1 MKHLALTLATF
12 ALAACNGGTVYDRP
26 DATLQWPSHRTT
38 YAIPDGGLGIVSNS
52 NSDTLSLLDLASA
65 STIGQVQVGIDPI
78 ANDGPHHVALDARNG
93 RVYVALSYPPPGVP
107 SGPHAGHG
115 ASTQPGWVQMLA
127 LDDFRELGRAPIATN
142 PGEILLTPDRT
153 RVVVTHFDLQHA
165 IDALRMGGP
174 ITSAYASMW
183 LLDATDLH
191 RIASPDICI
200 APHGAAVTADSTRA
214 LVACYGQDSLAIVH
228 LDDPALRTELIP
240 VGPGPGMAPTPV
252 YGPYAILITHDQQ
265 YALVSDLDG
274 KDLRVFNIATGQFE
288 AQHALMLRAAVYFGT
303 ESADGSMLYFP
314 TQSPDQIV
322 RIRRSDFAI
331 DAVATVPGAQCQLP
345 HEISRGP
352 DGRYYLVC
360 ETVRNSDGTPGT
372 RSQPSHVATFDPDT
386 LMITNVFPVG
396 AYPDR
401 IVFAPE
407 GGSR

>member
-1 MKHLALTLATF
+1 MKRF
-12 ALAACNGGTVYDRP
+12 ALAFAAIALVACSGGTVVDRP
-26 DATLQWPSHRTT
+26 DATLSWPSHRQQFTV
-38 YAIPDGGLGIVSNS
+38 PDGGLGIVSNN
-52 NSDTLSLLDLASA
+52 NSDSLSLLDLASA

-78 ANDGPHHVALDARNG
+78 ANDGPHHVAIDAHAG

-142 PGEILLTPDRT
+142 PGEIILTPDRT
-153 RVVVTHFDLQHA
+153 RVIVTHFDLQRA
-165 IDALRMGGP
+165 IDAIRDGLPM
-174 ITSAYASMW
+174 TDAYASMW
-183 LLDATDLH
+183 VLDATDLH

-200 APHGAAVTADSTRA
+200 APHGAAITADSNRA
-214 LVACYGQDSLAIVH
+214 FVACAGQDSLAIVH
-228 LDDPALRTELIP
+228 LDDPNLRTELIP
-240 VGPGPGMAPTPV
+240 VGPGPGSVPNQV
-252 YGPYAILITHDQQ
+252 YGPYSVLITHDQQ
-265 YALVSDLDG
+265 YALIGDLEG
-274 KDLRVFNIATGQFE
+274 KDLRVFNIATNQFE
-288 AQHALMLRAAVYFGT
+288 AQHALMLRAATYFGT
-303 ESADGSMLYFP
+303 ESADGTMLYFP

-331 DAVATVPGAQCQLP
+331 DAVATVPGDQCQLP

-360 ETVRNSDGTPGT
+360 EAVRNSDGSPGLRT
-372 RSQPSHVATFDPDT
+372 QPSHVVTFDPNT
-386 LMITNVFPVG
+386 LTIDHVFPVG

-407 GGSR
+407 SGPR